1 MLTPE
6 QLRKKARCIFNNREV
21 PDHINQHNQRKW
33 VRSVLQ
39 LGDRWLIAKPIGSLN
54 ATQSNS

>member
-6 QLRKKARCIFNNREV
+6 QLRKKARKIYNNGMV
-21 PDHINQHNQRKW
+21 PEHINQHNQRKW

-39 LGDRWLIAKPIGSLN
+39 LGDRWLIAKPIERIY
-54 ATQSNS
+54 AVQSNT

>member
-6 QLRKKARCIFNNREV
+6 QLRKKARQIFNNDMAPQHTNR
-21 PDHINQHNQRKW
+21 HNQRKW

-39 LGDRWLIAKPIGSLN
+39 LGDRWLVAKPIGSLHAN
-54 ATQSNS
+54 QGNT